1 MTCLIQEKKDQC
13 FKIALIT
20 LLWRLLLKWMIYLD
34 VLSCDNFFRQLF
46 SRLLHSLKLP
56 YIVKQKC
63 IYFLVMTYGFSTP
76 MGIERSKSKEEK

>member
-1 MTCLIQEKKDQC
+1 MFQNSFDNFIME
-13 FKIALIT
+13 I
-20 LLWRLLLKWMIYLD
+20 LLKWMIYLD

-46 SRLLHSLKLP
+46 SRLLHSLKLS